1 MSQWQL
7 VSRIT
12 GGEEDNKQLSSS
24 LTSFLTKLFI
34 CMGLETGTAVLER
47 RKQIKEEMLRFTIL
61 RSCPQVKKV
70 KMFQQQVK
78 RRKIK
83 FILP

>member
-34 CMGLETGTAVLER
+34 CMGVETGTAVLER
-47 RKQIKEEMLRFTIL
+47 RKQIKVEMLRFTIL
-61 RSCPQVKKV
+61 RSCPQVKKLRC
-70 KMFQQQVK
+70 FSS
-78 RRKIK
+78 R
-83 FILP
+83 